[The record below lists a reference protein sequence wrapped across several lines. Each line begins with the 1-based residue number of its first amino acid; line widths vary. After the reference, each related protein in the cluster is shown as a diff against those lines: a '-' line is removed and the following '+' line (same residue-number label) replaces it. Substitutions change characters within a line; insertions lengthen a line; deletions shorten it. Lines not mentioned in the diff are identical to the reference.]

1 MKIKLSIV
9 LALALLVMGMAQIL
23 ADDTWYIFLYN
34 SATGELVR
42 VDGRGGSIKTFELG
56 LHQNE
61 FVDGMNFSTDGKRV
75 ALCGVQMIPERPQGQ
90 STLYLRD
97 LEAGVNNLEI
107 DLGKTLGC
115 HVSRDAFNEDDSLLA
130 VGVINYFAPDKDIDT
145 SKPIWQLLVFDT
157 QTGKIAHEINAD
169 TPAVIQAGMLSGLPI
184 RPQVRY
190 FASNEIIFAEIPYG
204 IGGTPKT
211 SAYRWH
217 LDTGKVEPADH
228 WGAFAL
234 DYRAGELIWVDYDSG
249 LPAGEPGGPMSPFNV
264 VMTVDQNGEA
274 HRLFHSPDWLILDAR
289 FIDSGQ
295 QIALQLL
302 EPFDPDATTSQA
314 VKWAALGRDGNLVE
328 LGRSTFLAELVE
340 APGGCALLW
349 TELQEWEQTRLAT
362 HLELHIGNEIR
373 EIWTYTAPPKV
384 GDVRWEFAGSTRIEG

>member
-1 MKIKLSIV
+1 MSVKIRLSIV
-9 LALALLVMGMAQIL
+9 FVLALLVIGTTHTL
-23 ADDTWYIFLYN
+23 ADDAWYIFLYN
-34 SATGELVR
+34 STTRELVR
-42 VDGRGGSIKTFELG
+42 VNGEVGSTTTFELG
-56 LHQNE
+56 LHENE
-61 FVDGMNFSTDGKRV
+61 FVEGMDFSTDGQWV
-75 ALCGVQMIPERPQGQ
+75 ALCGVQMIPETPQSQ
-90 STLYLRD
+90 SSLYLRD
-97 LEAGVNNLEI
+97 LEAGVNKLEI

-115 HVSRDAFNEDDSLLA
+115 HVSRDAFNEDDRLLA
-130 VGVINYFAPDKDIDT
+130 VGVINYFAPDKNIDT

-184 RPQVRY
+184 RPLVRY
-190 FASNEIIFAEIPYG
+190 FADNQIIFAEIPYG

-234 DYRAGELIWVDYDSG
+234 DYHAGELIWVDYDAG

-274 HRLFHSPDWLILDAR
+274 HRLYHSPDWLILNAK
-289 FIDSGQ
+289 FIDDGE
-295 QIALQLL
+295 QIAIQLL
-302 EPFDPDATTSQA
+302 EPFDPDSAASQS
-314 VKWAALGRDGNLVE
+314 VKWAVLGRDGTLVE
-328 LGRSTFLAELVE
+328 LRRSTLLAELVE

-349 TELQEWEQTRLAT
+349 AELQEQPRLTT
-362 HLELHIGNEIR
+362 HLDIHSGNSNR
-373 EIWTYTAPPKV
+373 KIWTYAAPPKV
-384 GDVRWEFAGSTRIEG
+384 GDVRWEIAGSTHIEG